1 MKREH
6 PVSQSKRGLRQE
18 IRELQKRATKDSVSG
33 LLNRMAAEQLVKDR
47 LREQK
52 AGDNCALFIIDLD
65 DFKKVNDQYGHLAG
79 DHAIA
84 QSAKI
89 LSGLFR
95 ASDIVG
101 RLGGDEFIVCLSGKL
116 TEQFVREKA
125 AAVCESL
132 QIAVGEN
139 PGFTLT
145 ASVGVFL
152 SRAENEHFE
161 GLYQSADLALYR
173 AK

>member
-101 RLGGDEFIVCLSGKL
+101 RLGGDEFI
-116 TEQFVREKA
+116 
-125 AAVCESL
+125 
-132 QIAVGEN
+132 
-139 PGFTLT
+139 
-145 ASVGVFL
+145 
-152 SRAENEHFE
+152 
-161 GLYQSADLALYR
+161 ADID
-173 AK
+173 KGTKG